1 MKVKELIKQ
10 LQELPQEDD
19 IVITAMDD
27 HFFETEFE
35 VHSPY
40 EDGQAQEIIINTYFK
55 QHCHEYLDEKYE
67 IEKDQRKLQDH
78 AEKVFVEIAEQYGTY
93 DEIKEHIR
101 SLHSADE
108 LTDEEYNYI
117 LEEWD
122 NILKKNNL

>member
-40 EDGQAQEIIINTYFK
+40 EDGQAQEIIINAYMR
-55 QHCHEYLDEKYE
+55 EDAVISREEPEEE
-67 IEKDQRKLQDH
+67 IVTIQDLCKLLT
-78 AEKVFVEIAEQYGTY
+78 AEN
-93 DEIKEHIR
+93 
-101 SLHSADE
+101 LADF
-108 LTDEEYNYI
+108 LQEYNKYVQEFHETHDTGSTPVSI
-117 LEEWD
+117 MEFY
-122 NILKKNNL
+122 NNDYFEV